1 MINILRKGIF
11 ITTIISLWSTC
22 IVFSNTSTNILQPP
36 SLIIDK
42 DIPLPLNQDVLD
54 MIVFFQ
60 TERVKPIE
68 KALSLMDRYL
78 PRMQE
83 IFREEGVPEVL
94 AYLPFIESAYDPLAK
109 SRVGARGIWQFMPAA
124 AKTYGLRVDYWIDER
139 VDPEKSCRAAAKY
152 LKYYYQKFGDW
163 TLAIASYNA
172 GPSRISKA
180 SKKLSTKDFWEIKKS
195 KYIRHQ
201 TKSYIPAFIAGVYIA
216 KNPSAFGFKHVP
228 IPAESFE
235 IVIIP
240 DMTELSVIARCAGT
254 DLPAL
259 QRLNPELKR
268 QMTPRG
274 YKDYQVRI
282 PEGLL
287 AVFTSE
293 FSKIKPEERI
303 RNLYYAVK
311 RGDTLSSI
319 AKRYRVS
326 LEELRSIN
334 NIRSSRS
341 IKTGSVLIIPVIHSS
356 SVQHMIA
363 EAEGTGSDNASASI
377 RMQTRYSR
385 GERIDYNV
393 KYGDSLSLI
402 AKRFKTNIESICA
415 WNNFD
420 SNQII
425 KKGTRLTV
433 YYLTKVEKGVSA
445 DTAMKSA
452 NGSFLTHVVRQG
464 DTLYDIAKSY
474 NVSIANIKS
483 INRIRGS
490 RLYPGDRLLIPVA
503 ND

>member
-1 MINILRKGIF
+1 MIKTFRKGIF
-11 ITTIISLWSTC
+11 VAVLFYTLLTSIA
-22 IVFSNTSTNILQPP
+22 FSNTATAMIQPP
-36 SLIIDK
+36 NLIIDK
-42 DIPLPLNQDVLD
+42 DIQLPLNQDVLD

-60 TERVKPIE
+60 SERVKQIE

-78 PRMQE
+78 VRMQE

-109 SRVGARGIWQFMPAA
+109 SRVGARGIWQFMPAT
-124 AKTYGLRVDYWIDER
+124 AKAYGLKVDYWIDER

-152 LKYYYQKFGDW
+152 LKYYYNKFGDW

-216 KNPSAFGFKHVP
+216 KNPTAFGFKYVP
-228 IPAESFE
+228 IPEESYDW
-235 IVIIP
+235 VSIP

-254 DLPAL
+254 DVPTL
-259 QRLNPELKR
+259 QKLNPELKR
-268 QMTPRG
+268 HMTPRG
-274 YKDYQVRI
+274 YEDYQIRI
-282 PEGLL
+282 PVGLST
-287 AVFTSE
+287 VFNSE
-293 FSKIKPEERI
+293 FSRIKPEDRI

-326 LEELRSIN
+326 LEELRSVNSIK
-334 NIRSSRS
+334 SSKS
-341 IKTGSVLIIPVIHSS
+341 LKTGSVLIIPVIHSS
-356 SVQHMIA
+356 YLPQMVAETENIKTDDKISVKSSH
-363 EAEGTGSDNASASI
+363 SLYNK
-377 RMQTRYSR
+377 
-385 GERIDYNV
+385 GEKIDYRV
-393 KYGDSLSLI
+393 RYGDSLSQI
-402 AKRFKTNIESICA
+402 AKKFNTNIESICA
-415 WNNFD
+415 WNNVD
-420 SNQII
+420 SAQVL

-433 YYLTKVEKGVSA
+433 YYRTRIEKGITS
-445 DTAMKSA
+445 TANRVNNSY
-452 NGSFLTHVVRQG
+452 LTHVVRHG
-464 DTLYDIAKSY
+464 DTLYDIAKNY

-483 INRIRGS
+483 LNRMRGS
-490 RLYPGDRLLIPVA
+490 RLYPGDKLLIPVV